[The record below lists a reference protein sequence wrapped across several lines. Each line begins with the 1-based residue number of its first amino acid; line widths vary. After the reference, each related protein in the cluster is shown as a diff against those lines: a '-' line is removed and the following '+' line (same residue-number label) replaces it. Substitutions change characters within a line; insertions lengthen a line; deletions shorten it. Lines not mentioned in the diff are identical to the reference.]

1 MRVLVSGAS
10 GFLGRAVCA
19 ALARAGHTPVALSR
33 THLPEFDEAGIQW
46 YRCDLP
52 GGIDMRAFTPRADA
66 LVHCAYSTR
75 FRSESEAIA
84 TNVDGSR
91 ALLAAFREGGGGQFV
106 FVSSFAAHERAES
119 IYGQTKLMTEAALDP
134 ARDTILRAG
143 LIIGAGGIF
152 QRIAQS
158 IRALGVVPLFYGG
171 RQELQVIWIDD
182 LCAAIVAAV
191 EQRFAGRYSVA
202 SPQAVPI
209 REFYSG
215 IARLQE
221 RRPRFLPL
229 PGPAILWLLRVAER
243 AGIPLPL
250 TSENLLGL
258 KAARTFEVEADL
270 ATLGIRPIPWE
281 IALQRLDNSDS
292 LMFNR

>member
-10 GFLGRAVCA
+10 GFLGRALCA
-19 ALARAGHTPVALSR
+19 ALARAGHAPVALSR
-33 THLPEFDEAGIQW
+33 TPLPEFDASGIPW

-52 GGIDMRAFTPRADA
+52 AGIDMRAFTPKADA

-75 FRSESEAIA
+75 FRSEPEAIA
-84 TNVDGSR
+84 TNVEGSR
-91 ALLAAFREGGGGQFV
+91 ALLAAFRQSGGGQFV
-106 FVSSFAAHERAES
+106 FVSSFAAHEKAES
-119 IYGQTKLMTEAALDP
+119 IYGRTKLMIEAALDP

-152 QRIAQS
+152 ARISQS
-158 IRALGVVPLFYGG
+158 IRSLGVVPLFYGG

-191 EQRFAGRYSVA
+191 ERRLAGRYFVA
-202 SPQAVPI
+202 GPRAVPI

-215 IARLQE
+215 IARLQKQ
-221 RRPRFLPL
+221 RPRFIPL
-229 PGPAILWLLRVAER
+229 PGPATLWLLRVAER
-243 AGIPLPL
+243 AGVPFPL

-281 IALQRLDNSDS
+281 IALQRLDNSDP
-292 LMFNR
+292 LMFNC